1 MVARSHKQTS
11 ITSIVLGFIYMIIG
25 ISLSYYY
32 DVMPSGAIVIC
43 AVVGKAIIAIYGK
56 IRKSGLVD
64 GS

>member
-1 MVARSHKQTS
+1 
-11 ITSIVLGFIYMIIG
+11 MIIG